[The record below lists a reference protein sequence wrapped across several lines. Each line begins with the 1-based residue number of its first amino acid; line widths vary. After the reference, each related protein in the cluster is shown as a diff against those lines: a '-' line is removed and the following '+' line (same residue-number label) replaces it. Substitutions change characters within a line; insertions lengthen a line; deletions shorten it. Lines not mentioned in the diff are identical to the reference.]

1 MRHSVTVPIVLIALS
16 AAACGSDPSASGVEA
31 TSTALRS
38 DCDDPNPALFA
49 KDARPYGKSIE
60 RWSELLWSY
69 IYAQPIDQSPF
80 LDTTGADCAVG
91 QKGPVWFLPAV
102 PGATLGTSVTRTCT
116 IPRHR
121 AILLQLAS
129 AMNDYPC
136 PDPAFKPAAGQSLFD
151 FLSAPVNPE
160 IAAVTG
166 FEVSIDGTKIEEPL
180 GYRFTSDDV
189 FTFTGDPSLTASFD
203 TCVTGRPQKAISDG
217 YYLMFK
223 PLSPGAHTIVVNGQ
237 DMHGT
242 KVTLREE
249 LTIR

>member
-1 MRHSVTVPIVLIALS
+1 MRHLSLLLIVLS
-16 AAACGSDPSASGVEA
+16 AAACGSESSPAGVEA
-31 TSTALRS
+31 TSAALRAECNDS
-38 DCDDPNPALFA
+38 NPALFA
-49 KDARPYGKSIE
+49 KEARPYGKSIA

-69 IYAQPIDQSPF
+69 IYAQPIDHSPF

-102 PGATLGTSVTRTCT
+102 PGATLGTSVTRSCT

-136 PDPAFKPAAGQSLFD
+136 PDPTFKPAPGQSLFD
-151 FLSAPVNPE
+151 FLSAPIEPG
-160 IAAVTG
+160 ISAVTG
-166 FEVSIDGTKIEEPL
+166 FEVSIDGTKIDEPL
-180 GYRFTSDDV
+180 AYRFTSDDV
-189 FTFTGDPSLTASFD
+189 FTFTGDQSLTASFD
-203 TCVTGRPQKAISDG
+203 TCVTGKPQKAVSDG

-223 PLSPGAHTIVVNGQ
+223 PLPPGAHTIVVNGQ